1 MSSRHNAARHCART
15 VHLNPL
21 GAVSRADA
29 TNPGSVSRQA
39 AVIAAA
45 PGPVPAEC
53 PSVTT
58 QDALKVQTLRAT
70 HSHTSR
76 NGFLPLP
83 GSTLRKNA
91 CTSMAPASSPAPRR
105 SVTHHSDAHVGI
117 HLGNG
122 MTSAPTPLQGSL
134 LHAVSAT
141 GTSSLY
147 TLR

>member
-1 MSSRHNAARHCART
+1 VSSRHNAARHCART

-39 AVIAAA
+39 AVIAA
-45 PGPVPAEC
+45 VPAEC

-58 QDALKVQTLRAT
+58 QDTPKVQTLRAT

-76 NGFLPLP
+76 NGLLPLP

-91 CTSMAPASSPAPRR
+91 CTSVAPASSPAPRR
-105 SVTHHSDAHVGI
+105 PVTHHSDAHVGI

-141 GTSSLY
+141 GTSLLY